1 MLILEKMPVYG
12 GNSIISSGSYDCWT
26 DKYKLREKLG
36 LGEDSPENHIADTLK
51 GGDFYN
57 DPKLVEVMVK
67 GAPDALNWMIDEGG
81 LKIRHILSRGGGH
94 EYFRVH
100 ISEDSSG
107 AAFCEALKK
116 IGEKYGVKM
125 RLGTKVAWIW
135 RADQE
140 GPVLGVQVEK
150 SKKKQNIA
158 VKKGLILASG
168 GFGRNIKMRQTYNPS
183 VVPEYNSTNGPG
195 ATGEMLRYAQA
206 VGADTMQLN
215 FIQLY
220 PFAEAKTG
228 LLDAYQA
235 YATRIGYGTIYV
247 NPLGKRFVSELE
259 RRDVCARA
267 QIKSGLKPTYVIQ
280 NYKQMAKMGAEK
292 DAETGTAKGRFI
304 KADTIKEL
312 AVKLNIPVDALTET
326 VNNYNRYIKE
336 GKDPDFNKKISKDM
350 LPLDEGPFYALTAWP
365 AVHFCCGGLRIDPS
379 ARVID
384 IWDKPIPR
392 LFAAGEAT
400 GGVMGSNRLNG
411 NAYPMCTVFGR
422 VAGTSA
428 AKA

>member
-1 MLILEKMPVYG
+1 ME
-12 GNSIISSGSYDCWT
+12 
-26 DKYKLREKLG
+26 
-36 LGEDSPENHIADTLK
+36 DTLK
-51 GGDFYN
+51 GGDYYN

-116 IGEKYGVKM
+116 IGEKYGTKM
-125 RLGTKVAWIW
+125 RLGTKVTWIW
-135 RADQE
+135 RADPE

-150 SKKKQNIA
+150 GKKKQNIA
-158 VKKGLILASG
+158 IKKGLILASG
-168 GFGRNIKMRQTYNPS
+168 GFGRNIKMRQAYNPS

-195 ATGEMLRYAQA
+195 ATGEVIRYAQA

-220 PFAEAKTG
+220 PFADAETG

-247 NPLGKRFVSELE
+247 NKLGKRFVSELE

-280 NYKQMAKMGAEK
+280 NYKQMTKMGAEK

-304 KADTIKEL
+304 KADTIAEL
-312 AVKLNIPVDALTET
+312 AGKLGIPADALVET
-326 VNNYNRYIKE
+326 VNNYNRYLKE
-336 GKDPDFNKKISKDM
+336 GKDPDLTKKFSEERVAR
-350 LPLDEGPFYALTAWP
+350 EGPF
-365 AVHFCCGGLRIDPS
+365 
-379 ARVID
+379 
-384 IWDKPIPR
+384 
-392 LFAAGEAT
+392 
-400 GGVMGSNRLNG
+400 
-411 NAYPMCTVFGR
+411 
-422 VAGTSA
+422 
-428 AKA
+428 